1 MKRYLMKVINI
12 QNYLQILS
20 EIVLDKQFIIIVL
33 NNLSYFFE
41 LIIYDTSYIQNLTF
55 QDIIGMILTKSHYMA
70 I

>member
-55 QDIIGMILTKSHYMA
+55 QDIIGMILTKSHHMA